1 MRKRLILCSFFVFS
15 ANDDA
20 RKLQAIG
27 NHAGRAL
34 ARTVD
39 AQKQGVCAQ
48 IGGFCAIY
56 LAVCAKKR
64 TFAADF

>member
-1 MRKRLILCSFFVFS
+1 MRVTVSNPHGYKMEHLPKRTTAMPF
-15 ANDDA
+15 
-20 RKLQAIG
+20 
-27 NHAGRAL
+27 
-34 ARTVD
+34 D
-39 AQKQGVCAQ
+39 AQKRGICAQ